1 MRPNAEIEDGTE
13 RAVNLRTRLQ
23 TSPES
28 PHAASLHLQG
38 RHLRHRPD
46 LPGPV
51 LHPGDAREEDVQHA
65 PEEGEGEEA
74 NLHLEVPR
82 LVELAEDEVSEVGG
96 GPLASDG
103 AHDADPDE
111 DQIQAQSLLL
121 QNNLAPGQLEA

>member
-28 PHAASLHLQG
+28 PHDASLHLQG

-65 PEEGEGEEA
+65 PEEGEEA
-74 NLHLEVPR
+74 DLNLEVPSI
-82 LVELAEDEVSEVGG
+82 VELAKDEVSEVGS

-103 AHDADPDE
+103 AHDADSDE
-111 DQIQAQSLLL
+111 NEVQAQSLLL
-121 QNNLAPGQLEA
+121 QHNLASSQLEAR